1 MARFVVALIALVLA
15 WRVIE
20 VNATLVGEDGRPRAP
35 QPHRGLYTSEAEAS
49 AAAALVRDDPAESA
63 GYLVIA
69 RDLRAHGDGEGA
81 TRAYAAAYEVAP
93 VDRDVLVSAASDALQ
108 AGRTGAAL
116 DLLARALDNDPT
128 VQDRA
133 YPVMEQSLASG
144 RFTAAWASIAA
155 RNPAWLGNF
164 VADGCRRGV
173 DPLALVP
180 LFLQRVATSAATP
193 AETSC
198 LVDRL
203 RDAGRWDE
211 AYQVWLDTLPPNRLG
226 DVGFVFNGGFEYPSS
241 ALGFDW
247 IADTRPE
254 RESGHTVEF
263 SRTRGAAGER
273 ALRVEY
279 NGKRQSGTPPIAQ
292 YLALSPGRY
301 ELTGLARP
309 DAVRAGHGAQ
319 WTVRCIG
326 EKGAASAPLAA
337 SGRFVGS
344 SDWQPFAF
352 DVAVPPGCHGQLLQ
366 LETVAPAS
374 GPVYLAGT
382 LWFDN
387 LSLRQYH

>member
-1 MARFVVALIALVLA
+1 VARFVVAVVALVLL

-20 VNATLVGEDGRPRAP
+20 VNATRVGEDGRPRAP
-35 QPHRGLYTSEAEAS
+35 QPHRGLYTGEAEAG

-69 RDLRAHGDGEGA
+69 RDLRAHGDADGA
-81 TRAYAAAYEVAP
+81 ARAYAAAYEVAP

-144 RFTAAWASIAA
+144 RFTSAWASIAA

-164 VADGCRRGV
+164 VTDGCRRGV

-180 LFLQRVATSAATP
+180 LFLQRVARSAATP

-198 LVDRL
+198 LVDHL

-211 AYQVWLDTLPPNRLG
+211 AYQVWLDTLPANRLG
-226 DVGFVFNGGFEYPSS
+226 DVGFIFNGGFEYPSS

-247 IADTRPE
+247 IADTHPE
-254 RESGHTVEF
+254 R
-263 SRTRGAAGER
+263 
-273 ALRVEY
+273 
-279 NGKRQSGTPPIAQ
+279 
-292 YLALSPGRY
+292 
-301 ELTGLARP
+301 
-309 DAVRAGHGAQ
+309 
-319 WTVRCIG
+319 
-326 EKGAASAPLAA
+326 AS
-337 SGRFVGS
+337 
-344 SDWQPFAF
+344 
-352 DVAVPPGCHGQLLQ
+352 
-366 LETVAPAS
+366 
-374 GPVYLAGT
+374 
-382 LWFDN
+382 
-387 LSLRQYH
+387 

>member
-1 MARFVVALIALVLA
+1 MGRFLAAAALLVLA

-20 VNATLVGEDGRPRAP
+20 VNATLMGEDGRPRPP
-35 QPHRGLYTSEAEAS
+35 QPHKGLYGSGDEAG
-49 AAAALVRDDPAESA
+49 AAAAVVRDNPAESA

-69 RDLRAHGDGEGA
+69 RELRARGEGDAA

-108 AGRTGAAL
+108 AGRTASAL
-116 DLLARALDNDPT
+116 DLLARALDNDPS

-133 YPVMEQSLASG
+133 YPVMRQSLASG
-144 RFTAAWASIAA
+144 RYAPAWAAIAA
-155 RNPAWLGNF
+155 RNPEWLGAF
-164 VADGCRRGV
+164 VADGCRGGV

-180 LFLQRVATSAATP
+180 LFLQRVARSAATQ
-193 AETSC
+193 AETAC

-203 RDAGRWDE
+203 RDMGRWDE
-211 AYQVWLDTLPPNRLG
+211 AYQVWLDTLPASRLA
-226 DVGFVFNGGFEYPSS
+226 DVGFIFNGGFEYPSS

-247 IADTRPE
+247 LADARAE
-254 RESGHTVEF
+254 RESGHAVEF

-273 ALRVEY
+273 ALRVEF
-279 NGKRQSGTPPIAQ
+279 NGKRQSGVPISQ
-292 YLALSPGRY
+292 FLALAPGRY
-301 ELTGLARP
+301 ELTGVARP
-309 DAVRAGHGAQ
+309 DGVHAGHGAQ
-319 WTVRCIG
+319 WTVRCAG
-326 EKGAASAPLAA
+326 RGNDSAAPLAA

-352 DVAVPPGCHGQLLQ
+352 DVTVPPGCRGQVLQ
-366 LETVAPAS
+366 LETIAPAS

>member
-1 MARFVVALIALVLA
+1 MARFLVAAVVLVLA

-20 VNATLVGEDGRPRAP
+20 VNATLVDEDGRPRPP
-35 QPHRGLYTSEAEAS
+35 QAHHGLYQGGDEAS
-49 AAAALVRDDPAESA
+49 AAAALVRGDPAESA

-69 RDLRAHGDGEGA
+69 RELRARGEGDAA

-93 VDRDVLVSAASDALQ
+93 VDRDVLISAASDALQ
-108 AGRTGAAL
+108 AGRTAAAL
-116 DLLARALDNDPT
+116 DLLARALDNDPS

-133 YPVMEQSLASG
+133 YPVMRQSLASG
-144 RFTAAWASIAA
+144 RYGPAWAAIAA
-155 RNPAWLGNF
+155 RNPEWLGGF

-180 LFLQRVATSAATP
+180 LFLQRVARSAATP
-193 AETSC
+193 AETAC

-203 RDAGRWDE
+203 RDTGRWDE
-211 AYQVWLDTLPPNRLG
+211 AYQVWLDTLPANRLA
-226 DVGFVFNGGFEYPSS
+226 DVGFIFNGGFEYASS

-247 IADTRPE
+247 IADARPE
-254 RESGHTVEF
+254 RESGHAVEF

-273 ALRVEY
+273 ALRVEF
-279 NGKRQSGTPPIAQ
+279 NGKRQSGIPISQ
-292 YLALSPGRY
+292 YMALAPGRY
-301 ELTGLARP
+301 ELTGVARP
-309 DAVRAGHGAQ
+309 DGVHAGHGAQ
-319 WTVRCIG
+319 WTVRCAG
-326 EKGAASAPLAA
+326 EGNGASAPLAA

-352 DVAVPPGCHGQLLQ
+352 DVTVPPGCRGQLLQ

>member
-1 MARFVVALIALVLA
+1 MARFLISVVALVLL

-20 VNATLVGEDGRPRAP
+20 VNATLVDEEGRPRAP
-35 QPHRGLYTSEAEAS
+35 QARQGLYASQGEAG

-69 RDLRAHGDGEGA
+69 RELRARGDGDA
-81 TRAYAAAYEVAP
+81 AARAYAAAYEVAP

-108 AGRTGAAL
+108 SGRTAAAL

-133 YPVMEQSLASG
+133 YPVMQQSLASG
-144 RFTAAWASIAA
+144 RFAPAWASIAA

-180 LFLQRVATSAATP
+180 LFLQRVARSAATP
-193 AETSC
+193 AETAC
-198 LVDRL
+198 LVGHL

-211 AYQVWLDTLPPNRLG
+211 AYQVWLDTLPANRLG
-226 DVGFVFNGGFEYPSS
+226 DVGFVFNGGFEYASS
-241 ALGFDW
+241 ELGFDW
-247 IADTRPE
+247 VADARPE
-254 RESGHTVEF
+254 RESGHVVEF

-279 NGKRQSGTPPIAQ
+279 NGKRQSGTPIAQ

-309 DAVRAGHGAQ
+309 DAVHGGHGAQ
-319 WTVRCIG
+319 WTVRCVG
-326 EKGAASAPLAA
+326 EKGAESAPLAA

-352 DVAVPPGCHGQLLQ
+352 DVAIPAGCRGQLLQ
-366 LETVAPAS
+366 LETIAPAS

-387 LSLRQYH
+387 LSMRQYH